1 MPLSRAEHGWLQAR
15 SHSFQAMMQLNL
27 ANSTR
32 TRIMLDLKTLRAQ
45 PDAIKIQLR
54 NKGIAGAPELIE
66 QTLDLDA
73 QRRAILTQVEE
84 LKRERNDVSTRVGK
98 AKKNGEDADD
108 LLSRG
113 TELATQITDLDAQS
127 REIDERLNAL
137 MLEIPNGHHQSA
149 PIGAG
154 EEQNVEVKRWGEPRQ
169 FDFEPK
175 PHWEIGENLGILD
188 FESAAKISGARF
200 YVLKKAGAKLERA
213 LIAWMLDLHTSKN
226 GYEEVLPPV
235 LVRSSAMEGVG
246 ILPKFAEDAYKIEG
260 QDLWLIPTAEV
271 PVTGLHRDEIL
282 DASNLPIKYAA
293 YSPCFRSEAGSAGRD
308 TRGMIRVHQFD
319 KVELVWF
326 TSPEDSYQALE
337 ELRGHAEMVL
347 ELLELPYRTLE
358 HATGDLGFKATKA
371 YDPEVWFPAQNA
383 YREISSCSNFEA
395 FQARRSN
402 IRYRPLGENGKLSKP
417 EFVHTLNGSGLA
429 IGRTM
434 AAILE
439 NFQNADGSVTVPAVL
454 WNYMGG
460 LEIITK

>member
-1 MPLSRAEHGWLQAR
+1 
-15 SHSFQAMMQLNL
+15 
-27 ANSTR
+27 
-32 TRIMLDLKTLRAQ
+32 MLDLKTLRAE
-45 PDAIKIQLR
+45 PDAIKLQLK
-54 NKGIAGAPELIE
+54 NKGIAGAPELID

-73 QRRAILTQVEE
+73 QRRAILTKVEE
-84 LKRERNDVSTRVGK
+84 LKRERNDVSARVGR
-98 AKKNGEDADD
+98 AKKNGESADE
-108 LLSRG
+108 LLARG
-113 TELATQITDLDAQS
+113 TELAAQITDLDVQS
-127 REIDERLNAL
+127 RGVDEQLNAL
-137 MLEIPNGHHQSA
+137 MLEIPNGHHASA
-149 PIGAG
+149 PIGAT
-154 EEQNVEVKRWGEPRQ
+154 EDENVEVKRWGEPPK

-200 YVLKKAGAKLERA
+200 YVLKGAGAKLERA
-213 LIAWMLDLHTSKN
+213 LISWMLDLHTTRN

-282 DASNLPIKYAA
+282 DFARLPIKYAA

-326 TSPEDSYQALE
+326 VAPENSYQALE
-337 ELRGHAEMVL
+337 ELRAHAEMVL

-402 IRYRPLGENGKLSKP
+402 IRYRPVGENGKPGKP

-429 IGRTM
+429 IGRTL

-439 NFQNADGSVTVPAVL
+439 NFQRADGSVAIPPVL
-454 WNYMGG
+454 RSYMGG
-460 LEIITK
+460 LEVLARGT

>member
-1 MPLSRAEHGWLQAR
+1 
-15 SHSFQAMMQLNL
+15 
-27 ANSTR
+27 
-32 TRIMLDLKTLRAQ
+32 MLDIKTLRAE
-45 PDAIKIQLR
+45 PDALKIQLQ
-54 NKGIAGAPELIE
+54 NKGIAGAAELVDQILKLDE
-66 QTLDLDA
+66 ERRNFLGQT
-73 QRRAILTQVEE
+73 EE
-84 LKRERNDVSTRVGK
+84 LKRQRNDVSTRVGK
-98 AKKNGEDADD
+98 AKKNGENADE
-108 LLSRG
+108 LLANG
-113 TELATQITDLDAQS
+113 TVLAAQITELDAQV
-127 REIDERLNAL
+127 REVDEKLDAA
-137 MLEIPNGHHQSA
+137 MLDIPNGHHDSA

-154 EEQNVEVKRWGEPRQ
+154 ENDNVEVRTWGEPRV

-200 YVLKKAGAKLERA
+200 YVLKGAGAKLERA
-213 LIAWMLDLHTSKN
+213 LISWMLDLHTETN

-235 LVRSSAMEGVG
+235 LVRSSAMQGVG
-246 ILPKFAEDAYKIEG
+246 ILPKFAEDAYKVQD

-271 PVTGLHRDEIL
+271 PVTGLHGDEIL
-282 DASNLPIKYAA
+282 DAARLPIKYAA

-326 TSPEDSYQALE
+326 VAPDKSYEALE
-337 ELRGHAEMVL
+337 QLRAHAEMVL
-347 ELLELPYRTLE
+347 ERLELPYRTME

-402 IRYRPLGENGKLSKP
+402 IRYRPIGENGKPGKP
-417 EFVHTLNGSGLA
+417 DFVHTLNGSALA
-429 IGRTM
+429 VGRTM

-439 NFQNADGSVTVPAVL
+439 NFQNADGSVTIPKVL
-454 WNYMGG
+454 RGYMGG
-460 LEIITK
+460 LEKIEQ

>member
-1 MPLSRAEHGWLQAR
+1 
-15 SHSFQAMMQLNL
+15 
-27 ANSTR
+27 
-32 TRIMLDLKTLRAQ
+32 MLDLKTLRAE
-45 PDAIKIQLR
+45 PDAIKTQLG
-54 NKGIAGAPELIE
+54 NKGIAGAAELVE
-66 QTLDLDA
+66 QTLQLDEE
-73 QRRAILTQVEE
+73 RRHLLGQTEE
-84 LKRERNDVSTRVGK
+84 LKRGRNDVSAQVGR
-98 AKKNGEDADD
+98 AKKNGEPADE
-108 LLSRG
+108 LLQRG
-113 TELATQITDLDAQS
+113 TDLANQITELDAQM
-127 REIDERLNAL
+127 RHIDERLNAI
-137 MLEIPNGHHQSA
+137 MLEIPNGHHPSA

-154 EEQNVEVKRWGEPRQ
+154 EEQNVEVKRWGEPKK

-188 FESAAKISGARF
+188 FESAAKISGSRF

-213 LIAWMLDLHTSKN
+213 LISWMLDLHTTKN

-235 LVRSSAMEGVG
+235 LVRSSAMQGVG
-246 ILPKFAEDAYKIEG
+246 ILPKFAEDAYKVEN

-271 PVTGLHRDEIL
+271 PVTGLHADEIL
-282 DASNLPIKYAA
+282 DASRLPIKYAA

-326 TSPEDSYQALE
+326 VAPEKSYEALE
-337 ELRGHAEMVL
+337 QLRSHAEMVL
-347 ELLELPYRTLE
+347 ELLELPYRTME

-371 YDPEVWFPAQNA
+371 YDPEVWFPAQNM

-402 IRYRPLGENGKLSKP
+402 IRFRPPGEGGKAGKP
-417 EFVHTLNGSGLA
+417 DFVHTLNGSGLA

-439 NFQNADGSVTVPAVL
+439 NNQNADGSVTIPAVL
-454 WNYMGG
+454 RAYMSG
-460 LEIITK
+460 LEKIEK